1 MTMRSLPSHDYL
13 DLFLG
18 AALLFQILF
27 NVDLLVAALP
37 TGIHGEKAS
46 GLKSSPEWRANLQK
60 ELGSSLKLS
69 RQLLCKTRNLKH
81 LYQSERLPG
90 AHLFLIPHSRLL
102 PSPNLNLST
111 WLTLPDAKRLSH
123 MAEGLSFYQNLVQQ
137 LKGHEA
143 TKEDFRLLSQLEDLR
158 CNLRDLSHHVSY
170 QISHWE
176 LSFENRLEPTL
187 QPPQILR
194 HQNQWS
200 NRQEVYLVLRYLEN
214 FLCRVTRDFVM
225 LRVRVVKGT
234 FLSKDPR
241 TPNSHSFSS

>member
-1 MTMRSLPSHDYL
+1 MRLC
-13 DLFLG
+13 G
-18 AALLFQILF
+18 AAFLLQILF
-27 NVDLLVAALP
+27 SVDLLVAAVPVGLR
-37 TGIHGEKAS
+37 GEKAS
-46 GLKSSPEWRANLQK
+46 GLKSSSEWRANLQK

-90 AHLFLIPHSRLL
+90 AHLFLIPHSRRL

-111 WLTLPDAKRLSH
+111 WLALPDAKRLSH
-123 MAEGLSFYQNLVQQ
+123 MAEGLSFYQTLVQQ
-137 LKGHEA
+137 LRDHEA

-170 QISHWE
+170 QISRWE
-176 LSFENRLEPTL
+176 LPFENHLEPAL
-187 QPPQILR
+187 QPPQILQ

-225 LRVRVVKGT
+225 LRARLVKGT
-234 FLSKDPR
+234 FLSRGPR
-241 TPNSHSFSS
+241 TPSSHSISS